1 MNEIQFLL
9 YNTPDGG
16 ANVQVAV
23 KDETIWMTQKAMS
36 QLFDCSADNIGLHL
50 KNIFQEGEL
59 TEQATAEKISVVQKE
74 GTRNVNRE
82 LIFYNL
88 DAIISGSMRFC
99 LTRGVSPQPLR
110 RKRQNRNTIYSIKHK
125 K

>member
-36 QLFDCSADNIGLHL
+36 RLFDCSADNIGLHL

-99 LTRGVSPQPLR
+99 PTRGVSPQAPR
-110 RKRQNRNTIYSIKHK
+110 RKKQNRNIISSIKHK